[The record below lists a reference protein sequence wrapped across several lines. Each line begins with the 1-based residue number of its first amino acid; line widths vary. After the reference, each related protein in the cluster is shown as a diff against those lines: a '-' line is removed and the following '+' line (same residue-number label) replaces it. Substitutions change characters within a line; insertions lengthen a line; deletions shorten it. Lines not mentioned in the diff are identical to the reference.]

1 MAEGDNEIKSTRV
14 ILCEGAG
21 DAAFLKHLIN
31 SRGLPGFYIT
41 YPAHTQPHEQGGR
54 DGFKSRLKAL
64 KLARGFKDVT
74 DIVVI
79 SDNDSSPAA
88 SFSRVQELIE
98 EAGDFAIPDAPR
110 QVAGTDPRVYVFMLP
125 TENVAGQ
132 LETLCLRS
140 CTDRWP
146 VVAAC
151 VAGYEQC
158 NADYFRRWT
167 NNGHIEKM
175 RLRVFLASLCD
186 ENPNTSLVH
195 AWSRHVEMIPLN
207 HDCFNDIANFLSSI
221 ETNGNLPLT
230 E

>member
-79 SDNDSSPAA
+79 SDNDSDI
-88 SFSRVQELIE
+88 RV
-98 EAGDFAIPDAPR
+98 IPDIICGPINIKF
-110 QVAGTDPRVYVFMLP
+110 V
-125 TENVAGQ
+125 
-132 LETLCLRS
+132 ETRRGRRPMNTS
-140 CTDRWP
+140 RW
-146 VVAAC
+146 V
-151 VAGYEQC
+151 G
-158 NADYFRRWT
+158 R
-167 NNGHIEKM
+167 KM
-175 RLRVFLASLCD
+175 R
-186 ENPNTSLVH
+186 
-195 AWSRHVEMIPLN
+195 
-207 HDCFNDIANFLSSI
+207 
-221 ETNGNLPLT
+221 
-230 E
+230 